1 MNNSLNLSFGRD
13 TVVSIE
19 NHLHPSGGSDA
30 RDESLAQAEVAT
42 LAVIF
47 TVTVVGN
54 VLVLLALW
62 TRTRYAGRRKLSR
75 MYFFIL
81 HLSLAD
87 LITAFF
93 NVLPQLAWDITYR

>member
-1 MNNSLNLSFGRD
+1 MNESLNYSVLRETD
-13 TVVSIE
+13 VNIE
-19 NHLHPSGGSDA
+19 NGDDT
-30 RDESLAQAEVAT
+30 RDESLAQAEIAT

-62 TRTRYAGRRKLSR
+62 TRTRYAGRRKMSR

-93 NVLPQLAWDITYR
+93 NVLPQLAWDITFR